1 MNGRPESWAWRDT
14 TAAPERALAGRTA
27 VVTGAGQGVGEGI
40 ARALAAAGA
49 NIVIAARRAATGEPV
64 AASIRAGGG
73 SAVCIETDVA
83 VGPSVDAA
91 VAGAVARFGAMEI
104 MVHNAYMPTRAHRV
118 EDADETIWEPNAR
131 TAAWGSLFCARA
143 AYPHLRA
150 AGRRGRLIL
159 LSSPAG
165 VEGSATRP
173 VYSAVKGAQR
183 AMAKSLAKEWG
194 PDGITVNCIAPVAES
209 PALSA
214 AFDADPALRAAVA
227 SRTALRRIGD
237 PENDIGPVAVW
248 LAGDGAAF
256 VTGQTIVCDGGS
268 FMGL

>member
-1 MNGRPESWAWRDT
+1 M
-14 TAAPERALAGRTA
+14 
-27 VVTGAGQGVGEGI
+27 VTGAGQGVGEGI

-49 NIVIAARRAATGEPV
+49 HVVIAARRAATGEPV

-73 SAVCIETDVA
+73 SAVCVETDVTL
-83 VGPSVDAA
+83 GPSVDAA
-91 VAGAVARFGAMEI
+91 VGEAVRRFGSLEI
-104 MVHNAYMPTRAHRV
+104 MVHNAYTPTRAHRV
-118 EDADETIWEPNAR
+118 EDADETIWAPNAR
-131 TAAWGSLFCARA
+131 TAAWGSFFCARA
-143 AYPHLRA
+143 AYRHLRG
-150 AGRRGRLIL
+150 AGGRGRLIF

-165 VEGSATRP
+165 VEGTATRP

-209 PALSA
+209 PALRA
-214 AFDADPALRAAVA
+214 AFDADPDLRAAVA

-237 PENDIGPVAVW
+237 PERDIGPVAVW
-248 LAGDGAAF
+248 LAGDGASF